1 MVTKVGYLHA
11 QLAHLISLNYPI
23 FYAQGCYTP
32 VKFLNKAQP
41 LHHYGMLAYF
51 LETWILVFGTN
62 KVTMAGLTT
71 PSFILKHIVNH
82 LPYYQKYI

>member
-1 MVTKVGYLHA
+1 MVTTVHYLQV

-23 FYAQGCYTP
+23 FYAQGCTTP

-51 LETWILVFGTN
+51 LYPWILVQSKH
-62 KVTMAGLTT
+62 KVTMAGRTT
-71 PSFILKHIVNH
+71 PSFILKHIV
-82 LPYYQKYI
+82 KY